1 LAAWHW
7 RHSCWPNTQGKSIQ
21 IARTLKA
28 MIVTGYHRV
37 LFAKAATEQALL
49 WSQENKT
56 GANVLALVNIDN
68 GAS

>member
-1 LAAWHW
+1 
-7 RHSCWPNTQGKSIQ
+7 
-21 IARTLKA
+21 

-37 LFAKAATEQALL
+37 LSAEAATEQALL

-56 GANVLALVNIDN
+56 GANVLALVDIDN